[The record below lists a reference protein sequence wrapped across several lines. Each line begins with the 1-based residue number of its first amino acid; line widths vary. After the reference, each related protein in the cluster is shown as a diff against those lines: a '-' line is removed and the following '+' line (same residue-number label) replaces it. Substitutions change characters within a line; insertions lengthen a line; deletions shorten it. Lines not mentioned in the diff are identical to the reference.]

1 MRELLQDSTETG
13 IYDDGLT
20 FSKLH
25 PIHEDCLE
33 VNLVKGIKV

>member
-1 MRELLQDSTETG
+1 MNDE
-13 IYDDGLT
+13 GLT

-25 PIHEDCLE
+25 PIHEDYLE